1 MTTINA
7 ALALAEEHGIPV
19 FPCSHNKKPLT
30 EHGFQDAAT
39 GTERIAQWWDSW
51 PHALVG
57 VPTGRASKLLVI
69 DIDPEGAAW
78 YAENADRLGCG
89 RVHKTARGHH
99 LLYRMPEDEI
109 RNSASQ
115 IARGVDV
122 RGEGGYIIWWPAE
135 GHEAVGD
142 LLELPEPPAWVI
154 EELRK
159 GQPASNV
166 LHLNPNGKI
175 PEGARNETLFRMA
188 SRLRRMGLD
197 AEEISAAVRAI
208 NIKRCTKPISDRE
221 VALIAASAERYKP
234 EEQVAAPAAKI
245 VLRHIADIVA
255 EKRESNW
262 LIYETLEH
270 GVIAV
275 IAGARGTFKSFIAL
289 HWAMLAALDGHPMVM
304 LSGEGGGLDRR
315 VDAWMRTFAPNV
327 DLRSLPVVA
336 LERALNLNSEEV
348 MQDLQAAIN
357 ESGNTPHLVVIDT
370 YSKFSPGIDEND
382 NGEVAAFIQKLSYG
396 LREKYGCTVALVAHS
411 GHGDAKRPRGASA
424 LMANPDAE
432 YIVDRP
438 DITGM
443 LVTVSRERFKDSPS
457 LSPLAYK
464 AESVDLGRLDQY
476 GKAVT
481 SLVVRGS
488 DVIPMRAP
496 PTGKAQRALLAE
508 LERLVNTGVEPLG
521 IWTQEVLREKARVLG
536 FSKSTSRDAVIG
548 LVNMQFL
555 KPTVGGYKLG

>member
-1 MTTINA
+1 
-7 ALALAEEHGIPV
+7 
-19 FPCSHNKKPLT
+19 
-30 EHGFQDAAT
+30 
-39 GTERIAQWWDSW
+39 
-51 PHALVG
+51 
-57 VPTGRASKLLVI
+57 
-69 DIDPEGAAW
+69 
-78 YAENADRLGCG
+78 
-89 RVHKTARGHH
+89 
-99 LLYRMPEDEI
+99 
-109 RNSASQ
+109 
-115 IARGVDV
+115 
-122 RGEGGYIIWWPAE
+122 
-135 GHEAVGD
+135 
-142 LLELPEPPAWVI
+142 
-154 EELRK
+154 
-159 GQPASNV
+159 
-166 LHLNPNGKI
+166 
-175 PEGARNETLFRMA
+175 
-188 SRLRRMGLD
+188 
-197 AEEISAAVRAI
+197 
-208 NIKRCTKPISDRE
+208 
-221 VALIAASAERYKP
+221 
-234 EEQVAAPAAKI
+234 
-245 VLRHIADIVA
+245 
-255 EKRESNW
+255 
-262 LIYETLEH
+262 
-270 GVIAV
+270 
-275 IAGARGTFKSFIAL
+275 L